1 MSLLRSGLRGV
12 RCLGSARHL
21 VRTIATTK
29 QRTPLAIAFD
39 IDGVLKQGSVVLP
52 EAVRTLKM
60 LEGDNPWQTKVP
72 YLFITN
78 SGGKEEAKR
87 ALDLS
92 DDFQQKIVPEQVIQA
107 HTVMQSLVSLY
118 ADKPVLMIGGPNLPP
133 GGSRSVLDY
142 GFNQVY
148 TAFDLHAYVP
158 ASFPYADP
166 DPEQQDAVRLAD
178 FSKIQFEAIF
188 VFHDSREWG
197 RDIQFCLDILR
208 SDQGVFGT
216 MITNEELRKR
226 RKIPIYFSHGDLLWG
241 NDFALPRLGQGAFRT
256 ALEAVYKRVTDGDE
270 MNAITFGKP
279 EQMTYEYA
287 NELLQM
293 LLNRASNGNDI
304 HVAPENIWMIGD
316 NPASDIMG
324 ANNFGWSSALV
335 RTGVFRDVEGP
346 PAHKP
351 TLIADNVEEAIMTI
365 MRNTWS

>member
-1 MSLLRSGLRGV
+1 M
-12 RCLGSARHL
+12 
-21 VRTIATTK
+21 
-29 QRTPLAIAFD
+29 
-39 IDGVLKQGSVVLP
+39 
-52 EAVRTLKM
+52 
-60 LEGDNPWQTKVP
+60 
-72 YLFITN
+72 
-78 SGGKEEAKR
+78 
-87 ALDLS
+87 
-92 DDFQQKIVPEQVIQA
+92 
-107 HTVMQSLVSLY
+107 
-118 ADKPVLMIGGPNLPP
+118 
-133 GGSRSVLDY
+133 
-142 GFNQVY
+142 Y
-148 TAFDLHAYVP
+148 TAFDLHAYAP

-166 DPEQQDAVRLAD
+166 DPEQQVAVGHAD
-178 FSKIQFEAIF
+178 FSKVQFEAIF

-197 RDIQFCLDILR
+197 RDIQYCLDILR

-216 MITNEELRKR
+216 MVTNEELRKR

-241 NDFALPRLGQGAFRT
+241 NNFALPRLGQGAFRT

-335 RTGVFRDVEGP
+335 RTGVYRDVEGP